1 MDFFPERGISKKDY
15 FLTIKEIAKE
25 LMLENEFL
33 TENEALELAEIIYK
47 EIEKTLKKNKKEK
60 KDWFWFFNLIY
71 KLSQKL

>member
-47 EIEKTLKKNKKEK
+47 AIEKT
-60 KDWFWFFNLIY
+60 
-71 KLSQKL
+71 